1 MCFVVGGM
9 GRRVEICPN
18 ESFRRRCL
26 FDFCNNRGLAA
37 LNSRDQGIGKSAY
50 RVSLR
55 GTLLEGREA
64 GLRLRLFYLAPF
76 GRNNFF

>member
-1 MCFVVGGM
+1 
-9 GRRVEICPN
+9 
-18 ESFRRRCL
+18 
-26 FDFCNNRGLAA
+26 
-37 LNSRDQGIGKSAY
+37 LNSRDQGIGKSAHG
-50 RVSLR
+50 VSLC